1 MLIPHAVP
9 VIHRLWSYIRV
20 KMWTSITT
28 GVNNFFS
35 GESMGDGLRRSK
47 RLKRGFLSLFTKL
60 VETLKTMVYNYLNSF
75 IWSKTMGR
83 PSKPNTR
90 YFQRTL
96 TDPERIILLSAGKG
110 NLCRGFETVLDL
122 YHYAHNQGFRPDM
135 EMSILNI
142 VADKQQPQT
151 EDQR

>member
-1 MLIPHAVP
+1 
-9 VIHRLWSYIRV
+9 
-20 KMWTSITT
+20 
-28 GVNNFFS
+28 
-35 GESMGDGLRRSK
+35 
-47 RLKRGFLSLFTKL
+47 
-60 VETLKTMVYNYLNSF
+60 
-75 IWSKTMGR
+75 MGR

-135 EMSILNI
+135 EMSILIMDRGTTDSPNLERSAVDI
-142 VADKQQPQT
+142 G
-151 EDQR
+151 